1 MRDVFL
7 ERAGGEDQLPCNTG
21 GREKRQRI
29 DGDNEW
35 RWHGEELRRV
45 DGAGTGVKELH
56 WRGLR
61 EGR

>member
-1 MRDVFL
+1 MRGVFL
-7 ERAGGEDQLPCNTG
+7 ERVGGEDQLPCNTG
-21 GREKRQRI
+21 GRERRQRI

-35 RWHGEELRRV
+35 RWHG
-45 DGAGTGVKELH
+45 VKELH

>member
-1 MRDVFL
+1 MRGVFL
-7 ERAGGEDQLPCNTG
+7 ERAGGEDQLPCNTS

-45 DGAGTGVKELH
+45 DGAGTGVKEPH
-56 WRGLR
+56 
-61 EGR
+61 